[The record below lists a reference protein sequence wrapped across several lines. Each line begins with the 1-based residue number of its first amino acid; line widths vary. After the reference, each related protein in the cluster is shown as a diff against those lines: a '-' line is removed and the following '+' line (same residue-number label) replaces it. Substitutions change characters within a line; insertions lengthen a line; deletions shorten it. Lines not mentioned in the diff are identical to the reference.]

1 MRISDWSS
9 DVCSSDLFSVTHDPT
24 LKGADCLR
32 CAGASGGILSR
43 AVACAVRCNS
53 ENTGYTALMI
63 DKFLFVL
70 GRFIDNFSATPQVS
84 DSVCVQVIAFRRAI
98 KIAKHPTRNRKQ
110 IRREPRR

>member
-9 DVCSSDLFSVTHDPT
+9 DVCSSDLPT

-70 GRFIDNFSATPQVS
+70 GRFIDNFSATHQVS
-84 DSVCVQVIAFRRAI
+84 DSVCVQVIAFRSAI
-98 KIAKHPTRNRKQ
+98 KIANHHTDRKSTRLNSSH
-110 IRREPRR
+110 